1 MARTSLAGR
10 AGFAASSDDIA
21 SLSRNFTVEATF
33 PSESEIAGLAAEIPA
48 GTRLYLSCPPNH
60 SPDALVTLAAATRA
74 AGLEPV
80 PHLTARAYTDTAMVD
95 RVLGDLVREA
105 GVSEVLVLA
114 GDRDEVAGPFE
125 GALGLIETDLLQKHG
140 IREVNISGYP
150 DGHAKLDDDLLRRAL
165 MAKIEAL
172 EKRNLPFNITTQ
184 FCFDAYPVLG
194 WLRWLRGEG
203 IKAPVRIG
211 VAGPTTMR
219 SLLKFAMRCGVRA
232 SLKGALNPKA
242 LQLFSEA
249 APDLVIRGVAEAEDR
264 DALGSISIHY
274 FSFGGL
280 VKTGQWGMAAAN
292 GRIEFTGEGFKIV
305 K

>member
-10 AGFAASSDDIA
+10 AGPAASSDDVA
-21 SLSRNFTVEATF
+21 SLSQNFTIEATF
-33 PSESEIAGLAAEIPA
+33 PSEAEIVALAAEVPA

-60 SPDALVTLAAATRA
+60 SPDGLIPLAVATRA

-80 PHLTARAYTDTAMVD
+80 PHLTARAYTDAAMVD
-95 RVLGDLVREA
+95 RVLGNLVREA
-105 GVSEVLVLA
+105 NVSEVLVLA

-165 MAKIEAL
+165 MGKIEAL

-232 SLKGALNPKA
+232 SIKGALNPKA
-242 LQLFSEA
+242 LQLFTEA
-249 APDLVIRGVAEAEDR
+249 APDMLIRGVAEAEDR
-264 DALGSISIHY
+264 EALGPLSIHY
-274 FSFGGL
+274 FTFAG
-280 VKTGQWGMAAAN
+280 VVRTAQWGMAAAN
-292 GRIEFTGEGFKIV
+292 GRIEFTGEGFKVI